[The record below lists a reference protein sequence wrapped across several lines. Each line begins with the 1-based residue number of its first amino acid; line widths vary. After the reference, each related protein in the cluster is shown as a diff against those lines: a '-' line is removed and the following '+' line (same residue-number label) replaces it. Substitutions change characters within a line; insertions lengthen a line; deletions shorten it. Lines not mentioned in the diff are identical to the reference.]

1 MDQNNFDD
9 ETPAVGSTK
18 RPIVWNKQGAK
29 ETMKSNKE
37 VMLKKA
43 INMLEEYKPLP
54 SK

>member
-9 ETPAVGSTK
+9 ETRAVRSTK
-18 RPIVWNKQGAK
+18 RPIVWKKQVAK

-43 INMLEEYKPLP
+43 VNALEKCKSLP